1 MSKLL
6 IVILIFIIGL
16 LSTEIFAQTGI
27 YSADCYTDNFADT
40 NKVFTRVEN
49 KPQFKGGDD
58 AFLALLLTN
67 FNSEKIVRRLH
78 PNDRTFSDTARVVFI
93 ISKDSKISNLTVSLC
108 KDTTF
113 KQEVIRLIKNS
124 SCSWKPGDF
133 GRYVTSWYQFDI
145 YLNLERRRDEIGFRI
160 KIKHFDYRTE

>member
-1 MSKLL
+1 
-6 IVILIFIIGL
+6 
-16 LSTEIFAQTGI
+16 
-27 YSADCYTDNFADT
+27 
-40 NKVFTRVEN
+40 RVEN

-58 AFLALLLTN
+58 AFLAFLLTN
-67 FNSEKIVRRLH
+67 FNSEQIVRRLH

-108 KDTTF
+108 NDTTF
-113 KQEVIRLIKNS
+113 KQEVTRLIKNS

-160 KIKHFDYRTE
+160 K

>member
-1 MSKLL
+1 MSKQL

-16 LSTEIFAQTGI
+16 FSTELFAQTDI
-27 YSADCYTDNFADT
+27 HSTDCYTDNFSDT

-49 KPQFKGGDD
+49 KPHFKGGDD
-58 AFLALLLTN
+58 AFLAFLLTH
-67 FNSEKIVRRLH
+67 FNSEQIIRHLQ
-78 PNDRTFSDTARVVFI
+78 PNERTFSDTARAVFI
-93 ISKDSKISNLTVSLC
+93 ITKDSKVSNLTVSLC

-133 GRYVTSWYQFDI
+133 GRYVTSWYQLDI
-145 YLNLERRRDEIGFRI
+145 YLNLERRRDEIGFRF
-160 KIKHFDYRTE
+160 KIKHFDYKTE